1 MSDDSFPPD
10 DAARAR
16 RNALSASATPNA
28 AKLGPLR
35 WLWLSL
41 ALLAL
46 GLGIVGIFVP
56 GLPTVPFVLLASFF
70 AARGSHR
77 LHAWLHR
84 HPAFGPMIRDWERE
98 GSVSRRAKRIA
109 LASMLVASLVMAN
122 FCACVGL
129 GHRNCLYGGGR
140 YLVVATPGALANM
153 SLIFLM
159 STLP

>member
-109 LASMLVASLVMAN
+109 LASMLVASLVMLIFAPVWGWAIGT
-122 FCACVGL
+122 ACMV
-129 GHRNCLYGGGR
+129 
-140 YLVVATPGALANM
+140 VVAIWLWRRPEP
-153 SLIFLM
+153 
-159 STLP
+159 LPT